1 MSPRELLGAAV
12 PLAVAEQDHQLLA
25 ARSFR
30 AGTLFI
36 VCCLLVA
43 SAIHTNRRRKKR
55 GGGAGRIVSFKASQ
69 YRRFWPVGP
78 HGR

>member
-43 SAIHTNRRRKKR
+43 SAEKN
-55 GGGAGRIVSFKASQ
+55 GAGARGVLFPLKRANTAA
-69 YRRFWPVGP
+69 FGL
-78 HGR
+78 